1 MKCSRPAHT
10 CLPPRPGSEDAF
22 TLVEILL
29 ATALVAVI
37 AAMVFGS
44 LHLST
49 VAIDGARRAAAR
61 EQVLRSSLRIMSEEL
76 STAVATTI
84 GPMVGVNATQEG
96 QPADTVAFNTLG
108 QFRGGESVQE
118 SEMVRIVYT
127 REGDRL
133 LRFIRRNI
141 YGVTDE
147 SIDRFELARLVKAF
161 NLRYFDAQNNAWL
174 DEWDGRTRTSPPS
187 AILIELTL
195 IQDSAQGSA
204 QDSPDDVRTFRQWVP
219 IGVKS

>member
-1 MKCSRPAHT
+1 MKCSRPARM
-10 CLPPRPGSEDAF
+10 CSRPRLDSEDAF

-29 ATALVAVI
+29 ATALVAVT

-44 LHLST
+44 LHLSMS
-49 VAIDGARRAAAR
+49 AIDGARRASMR
-61 EQVLRSSLRIMSEEL
+61 EQILRSTLRIMSEEL
-76 STAVATTI
+76 STAVSTSI
-84 GPMVGVNATQEG
+84 GPMMGINANQEG
-96 QPADTVAFNTLG
+96 QPADTIVFNTLG
-108 QFRGGESVQE
+108 QFRSSHSVEE

-127 REGDRL
+127 RENDRL

-147 SIDRFELARLVKAF
+147 SLDQFELAKLVKGF
-161 NLRYFDAQNNAWL
+161 NLRYFDPKANVWV
-174 DEWDGRTRTSPPS
+174 DEWDGRTRTSAPT

-195 IQDSAQGSA
+195 TQDAA
-204 QDSPDDVRTFRQWVP
+204 TQDSPEELRTFRQWIS

>member
-1 MKCSRPAHT
+1 MYSRP
-10 CLPPRPGSEDAF
+10 RPDSEDAF
-22 TLVEILL
+22 TLVEVLL
-29 ATALVAVI
+29 ATVLVAVI

-44 LHLST
+44 LQLST
-49 VAIDGARRAAAR
+49 AAIDGARRSAAR
-61 EQVLRSSLRIMSEEL
+61 EQLLRSTLRIMSEEL
-76 STAVATTI
+76 STAVATSI
-84 GPMVGVNATQEG
+84 GPMMGLNAIQDG

-108 QFRGGESVQE
+108 QFRGGDSVQD

-127 REGDRL
+127 RENDRL

-147 SIDRFELARLVKAF
+147 SLDQFELARFVKGF
-161 NLRYFDAQNNAWL
+161 NIRYFDAQANAWL
-174 DEWDGRTRTSPPS
+174 DEWDGRTRTSTPT

-195 IQDSAQGSA
+195 SQEGA
-204 QDSPDDVRTFRQWVP
+204 QDNPDALRTFRQWVP

>member
-1 MKCSRPAHT
+1 MKCWRPAHM
-10 CLPPRPGSEDAF
+10 CLRPRLDSEDAF
-22 TLVEILL
+22 TLVEVLL

-49 VAIDGARRAAAR
+49 AAIDGARRSAAR
-61 EQVLRSSLRIMSEEL
+61 EQLLRSTLRIMSEEL
-76 STAVATTI
+76 STAVTTSI
-84 GPMVGVNATQEG
+84 GPMMGVNATQNG
-96 QPADTVAFNTLG
+96 QPADTLAFNTLG

-127 REGDRL
+127 RENDRL

-147 SIDRFELARLVKAF
+147 SLDQFELANLVQGF
-161 NLRYFDAQNNAWL
+161 NIRYFDSRANVWL
-174 DEWDGRTRTSPPS
+174 DEWDGRTKTSPPS
-187 AILIELTL
+187 AILIELVLTL
-195 IQDSAQGSA
+195 DHA
-204 QDSPDDVRTFRQWVP
+204 QDPVEEMRTFRQWVA

>member
-1 MKCSRPAHT
+1 MKCSRPAHM
-10 CLPPRPGSEDAF
+10 CLRPRLDSENAF
-22 TLVEILL
+22 TLVEIML

-49 VAIDGARRAAAR
+49 VAIDGARRSAAR
-61 EQVLRSSLRIMSEEL
+61 EQLLRSTLRIMSEEM
-76 STAVATTI
+76 STAVATPI
-84 GPMVGVNATQEG
+84 GPMMGVNATQDG
-96 QPADTVAFNTLG
+96 QPADTLAFNTLG
-108 QFRGGESVQE
+108 QFRGGASVQE

-127 REGDRL
+127 REEDRL

-147 SIDRFELARLVKAF
+147 SLDRFELAKPVKAF
-161 NLRYFDAQNNAWL
+161 NIRYFDPQANVWL
-174 DEWDGRTRTSPPS
+174 DEWDGRARTSPPS

-195 IQDSAQGSA
+195 VQDNETE
-204 QDSPDDVRTFRQWVP
+204 VRTFRQWVS
-219 IGVKS
+219 IGVKG

>member
-1 MKCSRPAHT
+1 MYLRPR
-10 CLPPRPGSEDAF
+10 LDSEDAF
-22 TLVEILL
+22 TLVEVLL

-49 VAIDGARRAAAR
+49 VAMDGA
-61 EQVLRSSLRIMSEEL
+61 STLRIMSEEI
-76 STAVATTI
+76 STAVTTSI
-84 GPMVGVNATQEG
+84 GPMMGVNATQNG
-96 QPADTVAFNTLG
+96 QPADTLAFNTLG
-108 QFRGGESVQE
+108 QFRAGESVQE

-127 REGDRL
+127 REDDRL

-147 SIDRFELARLVKAF
+147 SVDRFELANLVKGF
-161 NLRYFDAQNNAWL
+161 NIRYFDAQANAWL
-174 DEWDGRTRTSPPS
+174 DEWDGRTRTSTPR
-187 AILIELTL
+187 AILIELILT
-195 IQDSAQGSA
+195 QDNV
-204 QDSPDDVRTFRQWVP
+204 QDLSEEMRTYRQWVM

>member
-1 MKCSRPAHT
+1 MKSSRPAHM
-10 CLPPRPGSEDAF
+10 CLRPRLDSEDAF
-22 TLVEILL
+22 TLVEVLL

-61 EQVLRSSLRIMSEEL
+61 EQLLRSTLRIMSEEL
-76 STAVATTI
+76 STAVATPFV
-84 GPMVGVNATQEG
+84 PMTGINATQQG
-96 QPADTVAFNTLG
+96 QPADTLAFNTLG
-108 QFRGGESVQE
+108 QFRGGHSTQD

-141 YGVTDE
+141 YGVTDD
-147 SIDRFELARLVKAF
+147 SVDQFELAKFVKGF
-161 NLRYFDAQNNAWL
+161 NLRYFDTQANTWM
-174 DEWDGRTRTSPPS
+174 DEWDGRARTSPPS

-195 IQDSAQGSA
+195 TQEGEKEA
-204 QDSPDDVRTFRQWVP
+204 RTFRQWVA

>member
-1 MKCSRPAHT
+1 M
-10 CLPPRPGSEDAF
+10 CLRRQLDSEDAF

-29 ATALVAVI
+29 ATALVAVT

-44 LHLST
+44 LHLT
-49 VAIDGARRAAAR
+49 MAAIDGTRRAAA
-61 EQVLRSSLRIMSEEL
+61 QQQLLRSTLRIMSEEL
-76 STAVATTI
+76 STAVSTSI
-84 GPMVGVNATQEG
+84 GPMMGINANQEG
-96 QPADTVAFNTLG
+96 QPADTLAFNTLG
-108 QFRGGESVQE
+108 QFRGGDSVQE

-127 REGDRL
+127 RENDRL

-147 SIDRFELARLVKAF
+147 SLDQFELAKFVRGF
-161 NLRYFDAQNNAWL
+161 NIRYFDPQANVWV
-174 DEWDGRTRTSPPS
+174 DEWDGRARTSPPA

-195 IQDSAQGSA
+195 TQDTV
-204 QDSPDDVRTFRQWVP
+204 QDSPEELRTFRQWVS

>member
-1 MKCSRPAHT
+1 MQCLRPAPMSLRH
-10 CLPPRPGSEDAF
+10 RPDSEAGF
-22 TLVEILL
+22 TLVEVLL

-61 EQVLRSSLRIMSEEL
+61 EQLLRSTLRIMSEEL
-76 STAVATTI
+76 TMAVATPVI
-84 GPMVGVNATQEG
+84 PMTGINATQDG
-96 QPADTVAFNTLG
+96 QPADTVAFNTVG
-108 QFRGGESVQE
+108 QFRAAESVQE

-127 REGDRL
+127 KEQDRV
-133 LRFIRRNI
+133 LRFSRRNI
-141 YGVTDE
+141 YGVTDD
-147 SIDRFELARLVKAF
+147 SIDQFELAKFVKGF
-161 NLRYFDAQNNAWL
+161 NIRYFDAQANAWI
-174 DEWDGRTRTSPPS
+174 DEWDGRAKTSPPS

-195 IQDSAQGSA
+195 TQEGDEN
-204 QDSPDDVRTFRQWVP
+204 PRTVRQWVP

>member
-1 MKCSRPAHT
+1 MKCWRPAPT
-10 CLPPRPGSEDAF
+10 FLRPRPASEEGF

-61 EQVLRSSLRIMSEEL
+61 EQLLRSTLRIMSEEL
-76 STAVATTI
+76 STAVSSPI
-84 GPMVGVNATQEG
+84 GPMMGINGNQEG

-108 QFRGGESVQE
+108 RFRGGETGLE

-127 REGDRL
+127 RETDRL
-133 LRFIRRNI
+133 LRFMRRNI
-141 YGVTDE
+141 YGITDE
-147 SIDRFELARLVKAF
+147 SLDQFELAKLVKGF
-161 NLRYFDAQNNAWL
+161 NIRYYDSQANAWL
-174 DEWDGRTRTSPPS
+174 DEWDGRAKTSPPS
-187 AILIELTL
+187 AVLIELTL
-195 IQDSAQGSA
+195 IQDPAQEGV
-204 QDSPDDVRTFRQWVP
+204 QNTPEDVRTFRQWVP

>member
-1 MKCSRPAHT
+1 M
-10 CLPPRPGSEDAF
+10 CLRARLDSEDAF

-29 ATALVAVI
+29 ATALVAVT

-44 LHLST
+44 LVLSMS
-49 VAIDGARRAAAR
+49 AIDGARRASAR
-61 EQVLRSSLRIMSEEL
+61 EQLLRSTLRIMSEEL
-76 STAVATTI
+76 STAVSTSI
-84 GPMVGVNATQEG
+84 GPMMGINASQEG
-96 QPADTVAFNTLG
+96 QPADTIAFNTLG
-108 QFRGGESVQE
+108 QFRSGHSVEE

-127 REGDRL
+127 RENDRL

-147 SIDRFELARLVKAF
+147 SLDQFELAKLVRGF
-161 NLRYFDAQNNAWL
+161 NLRYFDPQANVWV

-187 AILIELTL
+187 AILIELVLTL
-195 IQDSAQGSA
+195 DHA
-204 QDSPDDVRTFRQWVP
+204 QDPSEEMRTFRQWVA